1 MRQDHVFFS
10 TYFVIL
16 MDKKCPHQLLVYF
29 LVFVSFVSS
38 SYVYQLVEAFVELVD
53 GVDLQ
58 LNIDYYCSKRSN
70 QKDSVVTNK
79 NALVLIKKCQFV
91 SIFRKIR
98 TYRLTTCIRKW

>member
-1 MRQDHVFFS
+1 MRQDHELLS
-10 TYFVIL
+10 TYFGIL
-16 MDKKCPHQLLVYF
+16 MDKKYPHQLLVYF

-38 SYVYQLVEAFVELVD
+38 SYVCQLEGAFAELVD

-79 NALVLIKKCQFV
+79 NPLV
-91 SIFRKIR
+91 
-98 TYRLTTCIRKW
+98 